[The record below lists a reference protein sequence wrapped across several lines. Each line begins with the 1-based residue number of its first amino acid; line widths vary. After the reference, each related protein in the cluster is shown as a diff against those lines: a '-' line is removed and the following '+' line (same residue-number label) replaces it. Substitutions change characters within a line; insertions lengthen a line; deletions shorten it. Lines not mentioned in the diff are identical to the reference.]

1 VTDGPVGIAVW
12 DATSAKSFSHQ
23 KWHHCHSVSRWA
35 RLDGS
40 FGPFCWRSI
49 SLAQNRQRFIDQ
61 DSRDPTTESAF
72 VLEIRRIPRGD
83 NPAVFDGIVRFF
95 MCTED
100 AVRQEMKERVTPPQP
115 LHKCHIPLM
124 I

>member
-1 VTDGPVGIAVW
+1 M
-12 DATSAKSFSHQ
+12 SCSHR
-23 KWHHCHSVSRWA
+23 KWHQCHSVSRWA
-35 RLDGS
+35 RLDCS
-40 FGPFCWRSI
+40 FGQFRQRSI

-83 NPAVFDGIVRFF
+83 NPAVFDGIAHSF

-100 AVRQEMKERVTPPQP
+100 AVRQETKERVAPTKP
-115 LHKCHIPLM
+115 LHKCNVPLM